1 MTKTHLYIPSE
12 NEGEYFKVPK
22 SSFDG
27 FDRIQI
33 TDNVGTMVMNGKT
46 YLAFDE
52 FMLYINTS
60 KSELKKYEI
69 ERVNCIE

>member
-1 MTKTHLYIPSE
+1 
-12 NEGEYFKVPK
+12 
-22 SSFDG
+22 
-27 FDRIQI
+27 
-33 TDNVGTMVMNGKT
+33 MNGKT